1 MQVIKGHMTW
11 HDTIIIIMTQQ
22 INQNNNRKNKKNR
35 TYKAMQNTI
44 LNIQFNSI
52 K

>member
-1 MQVIKGHMTW
+1 
-11 HDTIIIIMTQQ
+11 MTQQ
-22 INQNNNRKNKKNR
+22 INQNNNRKNKKKNR
-35 TYKAMQNTI
+35 TYKPMQNTI

>member
-1 MQVIKGHMTW
+1 MTK
-11 HDTIIIIMTQQ
+11 Q
-22 INQNNNRKNKKNR
+22 INQNNNRKNKKKNR